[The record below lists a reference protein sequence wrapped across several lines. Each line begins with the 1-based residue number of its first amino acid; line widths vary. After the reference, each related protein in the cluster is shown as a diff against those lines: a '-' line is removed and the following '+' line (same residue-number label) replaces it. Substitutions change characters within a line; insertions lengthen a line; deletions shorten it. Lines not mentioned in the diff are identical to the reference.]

1 MLFYRKQI
9 VIIIAGIFFAV
20 DLFAAEALGKGQAL
34 QGPAPDTS
42 VSSQAELYFQEASRA
57 IQENRLD
64 EAETLLKEAARLNP
78 SHYQYHFELSNLYL
92 ARFDGIEK
100 QSTNPLARETFYR
113 AMNELER
120 VQMLKPDFVA
130 AYFNLGIL
138 KKKVGDYEEAR
149 DEFRKALQL
158 APQDPRILLQ
168 LGETYERQGFY
179 EDARDL
185 YKKALRDYPGDTK
198 IQDALRQS
206 YDNEKQY
213 EESRRQRDRTDQL
226 SNLSQPI
233 TAPLLGASSLYQ
245 NSQNTQNPGN
255 SQSSGSP
262 GLTQLGLMLAQGLFS
277 RGKSE

>member
-1 MLFYRKQI
+1 MNIKQK
-9 VIIIAGIFFAV
+9 IARRWAGWFMGSFFMPAL
-20 DLFAAEALGKGQAL
+20 LFAGESLALSAQTHA
-34 QGPAPDTS
+34 
-42 VSSQAELYFQEASRA
+42 QAELYFQEASRA
-57 IQENRLD
+57 IQENRLE
-64 EAETLLKEAARLNP
+64 EAETLLKEASRLNP
-78 SHYQYHFELSNLYL
+78 SDYRYHFELSNMYL

-100 QSTNPLARETFYR
+100 QSTDPLARETFYR

-130 AYFNLGIL
+130 AYYNLGIL

-149 DEFRKALQL
+149 EEFRKALKL
-158 APQDPRILLQ
+158 EPQDPRILLQ

-185 YKKALRDYPGDTK
+185 YKKALRDYPGDAK

-233 TAPLLGASSLYQ
+233 TAPLLGAASLYR
-245 NSQNTQNPGN
+245 NAPET
-255 SQSSGSP
+255 QSSGGTSSSGPP
-262 GLTQLGLMLAQGLFS
+262 GLAQLGLMLAQGLFS